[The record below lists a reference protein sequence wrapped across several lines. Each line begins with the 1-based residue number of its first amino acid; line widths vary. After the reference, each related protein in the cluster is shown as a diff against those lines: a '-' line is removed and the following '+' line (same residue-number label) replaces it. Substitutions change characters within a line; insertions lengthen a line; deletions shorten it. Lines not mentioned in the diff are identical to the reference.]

1 MPGLRRCAKLFMK
14 ENIILQ
20 GGASV
25 KRIPLK
31 KVRQIALL
39 LCILGLVV
47 ILAGAG
53 LRLIP
58 LILLGCLV
66 LVGEIVFLTLFWR
79 CPHCGGFLDRGCGL
93 YCPHCGHTVE
103 G

>member
-58 LILLGCLV
+58 LILLDVWYWWGRLS
-66 LVGEIVFLTLFWR
+66 F
-79 CPHCGGFLDRGCGL
+79 
-93 YCPHCGHTVE
+93 
-103 G
+103 